1 MSRLYVNDE
10 EGGNSGAVLNRL
22 GNVLH
27 QLIIAHMLALHV
39 PKGGARVVD
48 FSVGEGRNLYYYPK
62 DTVQVVGVNP
72 NPKVPMLEAQGFIQT
87 IFSCHGNV
95 FDFQG

>member
-1 MSRLYVNDE
+1 
-10 EGGNSGAVLNRL
+10 
-22 GNVLH
+22 
-27 QLIIAHMLALHV
+27 MLALHV
-39 PKGGARVVD
+39 PKGGARLVD